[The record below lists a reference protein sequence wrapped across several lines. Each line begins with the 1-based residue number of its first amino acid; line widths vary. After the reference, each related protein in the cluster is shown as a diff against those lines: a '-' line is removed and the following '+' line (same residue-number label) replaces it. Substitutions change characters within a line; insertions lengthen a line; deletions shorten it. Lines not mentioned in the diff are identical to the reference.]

1 MLEAS
6 RTDEGADDDA
16 AVFTMIYAIAGFEQ
30 VAYLWLIAVELDAS
44 ELFAAAAVAYLDD
57 GHLAG
62 ILAALDDAKWIDSG
76 GKCRGDILG
85 GVAETE

>member
-44 ELFAAAAVAYLDD
+44 EPFAAATVAYLDD